1 MFQPLELYVG
11 LRYTRAKRRNHFIS
25 IISLISMLGIA
36 LGVAML
42 IVVLSV
48 MNGFGE
54 EVRTRI
60 LSVISH
66 ATVMQAG
73 GLRDWG
79 HVQERLTG
87 QPRVMGA
94 APYVDGEG
102 MLNVGQIVRGT
113 LVRGVVPAAEI
124 AVSDLPRK
132 MTAGYIGDLRPGE
145 FNIVLGQ
152 ELAHTLGANI
162 GDKVTLITPQATVT
176 PAGILPRIK
185 RFTVVGMFNVGMYE
199 YDSAL
204 ALIHLQDAAKLFRLD
219 DGTVSGL
226 RLKLDDLDYAP
237 LVRQQL
243 ARELPPDFIVTDWSQ
258 QHANLFRAVQMEK
271 RMMFIILTLII
282 VVAAFNI
289 VSTLVMTV
297 TDKQADIAILRTLGM
312 TPRSVMVIFMVQG
325 TLIGLVGTFLGVSG
339 GVSLALNLETIIPAI
354 EQFFGINFMPG
365 DVYQISELPSRIE
378 WADVTFIAVMSV
390 MVSVLAT
397 LYPAWRAARV
407 QPAEALRYE

>member
-36 LGVAML
+36 LGVMLL

-60 LSVISH
+60 LSVVSH
-66 ATVMQAG
+66 ATVLQAG
-73 GLRDWG
+73 GLRNWQE
-79 HVQERLTG
+79 VQERMSG
-87 QPRVMGA
+87 QPHVAGA
-94 APYVDGEG
+94 APYVDGEV
-102 MLNVGQIVRGT
+102 MLNVGSIVRGA
-113 LVRGVVPAAEI
+113 LVRGVLPASEI

-132 MTAGYIGDLRPGE
+132 MPQGYIGDLRAGE
-145 FNIVLGQ
+145 FGIVLGK
-152 ELAHTLGANI
+152 ELAHLLGVGV
-162 GDKVTLITPQATVT
+162 GDKVTLITPQAMVT

-185 RFTVVGMFNVGMYE
+185 RFNVVGVFDVGMYE

-219 DGTVSGL
+219 EGTVSGL
-226 RLKLDDLDYAP
+226 RLKLDDLDFAP
-237 LVRQQL
+237 LVRKEL
-243 ARELPPDFIVTDWSQ
+243 AAQLPPDFIVTDWSQ
-258 QHANLFRAVQMEK
+258 QHANLFRAVQIEK
-271 RMMFIILTLII
+271 RMMSFILALII

-297 TDKQADIAILRTLGM
+297 TDKQSDIAILRTLGM
-312 TPRSVMVIFMVQG
+312 TPRSVMTIFMVQG
-325 TLIGLVGTFLGVSG
+325 TVIGVVGTFLGVTG

-354 EQFFGINFMPG
+354 EQFFGMSFMPS
-365 DVYQISELPSRIE
+365 DVYQISELPSRID
-378 WADVTFIAVMSV
+378 WADVAVIAGTSML
-390 MVSVLAT
+390 MSVLAT